1 MGKLKLL
8 DCTLR
13 DGGFINDWN
22 FGHET
27 IVNIYERA
35 VSAGID
41 IVEVGFIDERRE
53 FDFNRSIMP
62 SFEAVNMIFDGLDP
76 QGSMIVGMID
86 YGTFSQD
93 RVPQVS
99 ETVLDGIRVIFKKK
113 NMTEAVDYCAHLVK
127 KGYKVFVQPVSITG
141 YSDEEM
147 LSLVKMVNDIR
158 PYAMSMVDT
167 YGLLHEGGLLHYFEL
182 MDDNL
187 SKNIAMGYH
196 AHNNFQLGYSNSIAL
211 MERVMEKNTDRQ
223 LVIDGSVYGMGKG
236 AGNSPLELLAMY
248 LNSHFDKNYDLSQI
262 LEAIDVSVMKIYL
275 EKPWGYS
282 MQYFLAASNDCHPK
296 YVQQLI
302 NKRTLSVKAVN
313 EILSKI
319 DCSEKLAYN
328 EEHIED
334 LYKEYQENGISDKK
348 DRGRLKKEFL
358 GREILIVGPGS
369 TISTHSQEIMA
380 HINKYKPLI
389 ITINYLPA
397 LYDTDYIFVTNAKR
411 YVSLEGKLLRYTGK
425 KPMLVATS
433 NVTRARGNFD
443 YCLDYASLID
453 KEGKFPDSSLIM
465 LLKLISELGICR
477 VSLAGFDG
485 YEANPRANYFD
496 LQMEYTFVKKRPD
509 DLNEY
514 MSTRLKE
521 LSEVMDLDFIT
532 PSKYRI

>member
-1 MGKLKLL
+1 MNKLRLL

-62 SFEAVNMIFDGLDP
+62 SFEAVNTIFEGLEP
-76 QGSMIVGMID
+76 RGSMIVGMID

-93 RVPQVS
+93 KVPPRS
-99 ETVLDGIRVIFKKK
+99 ETILDGIRVIFKKK
-113 NMTEAVDYCAHLVK
+113 NMNEAVEYCSGLVK

-141 YSDEEM
+141 YSDEDM
-147 LSLVKMVNDIR
+147 LSLVKMVNGIK

-187 SKNIAMGYH
+187 SKDISMGYH

-211 MERVMEKNTDRQ
+211 MERVMEKNTGRQ

-248 LNSHFDKNYDLSQI
+248 MNSHYGKNYDLSQI
-262 LEAIDVSVMKIYL
+262 LEAIDVSVMKIFL

-302 NKRTLSVKAVN
+302 DKRTLSVKAVN
-313 EILSKI
+313 DILSKI
-319 DCSEKLAYN
+319 DCKEKLTYN
-328 EEHIED
+328 EAHIEA

-348 DRGRLKKEFL
+348 DRGRLRDELL
-358 GREILIVGPGS
+358 GRELLIVGPGS
-369 TISTHSQEIMA
+369 TISTHSLEIKA
-380 HINKYKPLI
+380 YIDKYNPLI
-389 ITINYLPA
+389 ITINYLPT
-397 LYDTDYIFVTNAKR
+397 LYETDFIFVTNAKR
-411 YVSLEGKLLRYTGK
+411 YVSLEGKLLRFTGK
-425 KPMLVATS
+425 KPLLIATS
-433 NVTRARGNFD
+433 NVTRAKGDFD

-465 LLKLISELGICR
+465 LLKLVCELGIHR

-485 YEANPRANYFD
+485 YEANPKANYFD

-514 MSTRLKE
+514 MSARLRE
-521 LSEVMDLDFIT
+521 LSENMELDFIT
-532 PSKYRI
+532 PSRYR